1 MDSLETAENKRAA
14 YAALVDAHL
23 ALETMSETL
32 DESSD
37 SREHGLAVMLRDQAR
52 KIETVLGL
60 NEFDAWADAQ
70 PPIWQRRFGHRGRG
84 AAPGK
89 Q

>member
-1 MDSLETAENKRAA
+1 MDSLDTAENKRAA

-23 ALETMSETL
+23 ALETMSATL

-52 KIETVLGL
+52 KIETVLAL
-60 NEFDAWADAQ
+60 DDFDMWADAQ
-70 PPIWQRRFGHRGRG
+70 PPTWQRRPRDRSRG
-84 AAPGK
+84 AAPGN